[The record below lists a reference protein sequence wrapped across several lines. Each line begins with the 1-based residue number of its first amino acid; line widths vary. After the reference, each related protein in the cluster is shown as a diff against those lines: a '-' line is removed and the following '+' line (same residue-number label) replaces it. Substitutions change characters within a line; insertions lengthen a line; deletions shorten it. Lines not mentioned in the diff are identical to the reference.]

1 MDQRRQDM
9 GRIVPL
15 PSPGQKTPEEDSLD
29 SNRRQRWSL
38 LREGIQEEGGRN
50 QMVTQSKR
58 TEVHTDVATL
68 DLILDKVIL
77 PYLKEH
83 EDEEDKVQLR
93 VQDL

>member
-1 MDQRRQDM
+1 
-9 GRIVPL
+9 
-15 PSPGQKTPEEDSLD
+15 
-29 SNRRQRWSL
+29 
-38 LREGIQEEGGRN
+38 
-50 QMVTQSKR
+50 MVTQSKR

>member
-1 MDQRRQDM
+1 MA
-9 GRIVPL
+9 
-15 PSPGQKTPEEDSLD
+15 
-29 SNRRQRWSL
+29 
-38 LREGIQEEGGRN
+38 
-50 QMVTQSKR
+50 TQSKR

-83 EDEEDKVQLR
+83 EDEKDEIQLR

>member
-1 MDQRRQDM
+1 MA
-9 GRIVPL
+9 
-15 PSPGQKTPEEDSLD
+15 
-29 SNRRQRWSL
+29 
-38 LREGIQEEGGRN
+38 
-50 QMVTQSKR
+50 TQSKR

-83 EDEEDKVQLR
+83 EDEEDEIQLR